1 MSMKVYRDVSDAR
14 RHARLRCLTFRTA
27 PEVAS
32 AIAPCLSESAQGYHS
47 TTNQNADGTA
57 RAKISNG
64 LGLAVAII
72 RILQTINQA
81 RPVLPGITLI
91 ERQPP
96 ATRSASRPFCG
107 RSVTSNLSAWQA

>member
-32 AIAPCLSESAQGYHS
+32 ATAPCLSESAQGYHS

-57 RAKISNG
+57 RANISND
-64 LGLAVAII
+64 LGLALAT
-72 RILQTINQA
+72 ILILPTINQA
-81 RPVLPGITLI
+81 RPVLPCITLI

-96 ATRSASRPFCG
+96 ATRSHSRPFCG
-107 RSVTSNLSAWQA
+107 RSVTSNLSAWRA